1 MFLFFSECVKVN
13 ATGPSSHLMETEKLS
28 LSCSAQFYSNGKE
41 NKDLWKTCIWKRDS
55 DGAACKIVAENDIK
69 TKDPECDTSIE
80 DVKQIG
86 GDRHKCSIEIPEV
99 KLKDNGMWTCSMEK
113 CKDKSDG
120 GCEAKDS
127 GICEGEAKVHI
138 EVNYYFL
145 KSNDQFY

>member
-1 MFLFFSECVKVN
+1 MYLHYFSECVSVN
-13 ATGPSSHLMETEKLS
+13 ATGPSSHIMETEKLS

-55 DGAACKIVAENDIK
+55 DGAACKIEAVDNMRLKQPD
-69 TKDPECDTSIE
+69 CDTSIE
-80 DVKQIG
+80 GVKVVSLS
-86 GDRHKCSIEIPEV
+86 RYNCEIDIPKV

-138 EVNYYFL
+138 KVNY
-145 KSNDQFY
+145 